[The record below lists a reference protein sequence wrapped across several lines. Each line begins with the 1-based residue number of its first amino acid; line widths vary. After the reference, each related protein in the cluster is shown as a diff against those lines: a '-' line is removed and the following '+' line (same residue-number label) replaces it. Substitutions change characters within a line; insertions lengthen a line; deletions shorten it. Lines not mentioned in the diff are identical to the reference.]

1 LDLGALLNANPKTKE
16 DFNVFSKQ
24 IVDIIVKRHQN
35 KPLYATFVEQLV
47 KDVASPLRDVD
58 IRKAASGLTALANEK
73 QREAK
78 EKTTGKKKKPVKPAL
93 GGAKTV
99 NKYALPL
106 TLDDLLLIAVS

>member
-1 LDLGALLNANPKTKE
+1 LGALLNANPKTKE
-16 DFNVFSKQ
+16 EFNALSNQ
-24 IVDIIVKRHQN
+24 IFDVIIKRHQN

-78 EKTTGKKKKPVKPAL
+78 EKTTAKKKKPAKPVL
-93 GGAKTV
+93 GGAKAV
-99 NKYALPL
+99 NKYALPSRL
-106 TLDDLLLIAVS
+106 MIWC